1 MGLFKPPPELTVSQW
16 ADKFRKLS
24 PESSAEPGQFYTSRA
39 EYQRGIMDAF
49 SDPKIEEIVGM
60 TSSQVGKTEILNNV
74 AGYHIDQ
81 DPAPMLIVLPTIEL
95 AEIWSKDRLAPMLR
109 DTPVLRNKVKDPRS
123 RDSGNT
129 LRAKEFP
136 GGRISLAGANS
147 AASLASRP
155 VRVVLQD
162 EIDRFPMS
170 AGTEG
175 SPIKL
180 ADKRSQTFW
189 NKKLG
194 KFSTP
199 TIKGVSAIER
209 EYESSD
215 MRQYH
220 VPCPECGGLQV
231 LIWGQV
237 RWSKDEADEPT
248 NVYYE
253 CSYCAAHLQEQDKAR
268 MIRNGKWIAR
278 HPERKKKAG
287 FHLNELYSPWSTWE
301 KIVEAFYIAKKTPET
316 LKVWINTTLA
326 ESWEEEGV
334 TVDDGTLAARREQY
348 GPTIPEGV
356 AVLTAGVDIQD
367 DRIEITIKG
376 WGRGEE
382 SWLIEWMTL
391 HGRPET
397 DQKVWADLDAVLNRS
412 WAHELGMS
420 LRIAATCIDSG
431 GHATKQ
437 VYDFCVKREH
447 RRIWAI
453 KGVGGAGLPII
464 RIPNRRQK
472 KSGVLLGLVGVDT
485 CKGLIYSRLQVA
497 EFGPG
502 YMHFVNKPE
511 VDEEYFRQLTAEKI
525 TTKYV
530 RGFPAKV
537 WQKIR
542 ARNEA
547 LDCEAYAM
555 AALMSL
561 NANLDQL
568 AERLQEQAKTKKE
581 GKSELPKPSRTGKF
595 GGGGWSAT
603 NW

>member
-1 MGLFKPPPELTVSQW
+1 
-16 ADKFRKLS
+16 
-24 PESSAEPGQFYTSRA
+24 
-39 EYQRGIMDAF
+39 MDAF
-49 SDPKIEEIVGM
+49 SDPEIEEVVGM

-74 AGYHIDQ
+74 AGYHVDQ

-109 DTPVLRNKVKDPRS
+109 DTPVLQGKVKDPRS

-155 VRVVLQD
+155 VRIVLQD

-199 TIKGVSAIER
+199 TIKGASAIER

-231 LIWGQV
+231 LMWGQIK
-237 RWSKDEADEPT
+237 WSKGAAGEPVD
-248 NVYYE
+248 VYYE
-253 CSYCAAHLQEQDKAR
+253 CAHCAARLQERDKAR
-268 MIRNGKWIAR
+268 MIRNGTWIAR
-278 HPERKKKAG
+278 YPERKKKAG
-287 FHLNELYSPWSTWE
+287 FHLNELYSPWSSWE
-301 KIVEAFYIAKKTPET
+301 KIVEAFYQAKKHADT

-334 TVDDGTLAARREQY
+334 TVDDGTLASRREAY
-348 GPTIPEGV
+348 GPIIPEGV
-356 AVLTAGVDIQD
+356 AVLTAGVDVQD
-367 DRIEITIKG
+367 DRIEVVVKG

-382 SWLIEWMTL
+382 SWLIEWATL
-391 HGRPET
+391 RGRPET
-397 DQKVWADLDAVLNRS
+397 DPKVWADLDALLLRA
-412 WAHELGMS
+412 WAHDLGTS
-420 LRIAATCIDSG
+420 LRIASACIDSG

-437 VYDFCVKREH
+437 VYDFAVKREH
-447 RRIWAI
+447 RRVWAI

-464 RIPNRRQK
+464 RIPSRRQK

-485 CKGLIYSRLQVA
+485 CKGLIYSRLQVT
-497 EFGPG
+497 EFGAG
-502 YMHFVNKPE
+502 YMHFPIRPE
-511 VDEEYFRQLTAEKI
+511 IDEEYFKQLTAEKI
-525 TTKYV
+525 TTKFV

-537 WQKIR
+537 WQKVR
-542 ARNEA
+542 ARNDA
-547 LDCEAYAM
+547 LDCEAYSM
-555 AALMSL
+555 AALSTL

-568 AERLQEQAKTKKE
+568 AERLQEQSSKADGEKRAEPRTPPA
-581 GKSELPKPSRTGKF
+581 GTRTSGLSRR
-595 GGGGWSAT
+595 GGFV
-603 NW
+603 NRY